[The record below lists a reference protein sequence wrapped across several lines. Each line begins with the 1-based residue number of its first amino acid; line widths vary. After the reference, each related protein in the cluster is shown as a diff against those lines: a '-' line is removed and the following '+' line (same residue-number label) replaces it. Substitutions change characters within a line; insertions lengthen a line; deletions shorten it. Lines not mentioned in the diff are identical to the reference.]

1 MDKQELYSI
10 EDKLIDDVD
19 RIRANQAQY
28 VAGMEEGITM
38 AIKAIRGFLNQ
49 EQQSGVDISTN
60 AGGESA
66 GTDTTDP
73 VYAAGGCRC
82 RDCVYYAHY
91 GYGVGDCE
99 RESVQYLNVS
109 DTDFCSFGKEREDN

>member
-1 MDKQELYSI
+1 MDKSELYSL

-38 AIKAIRGFLNQ
+38 AINAMRAALT
-49 EQQSGVDISTN
+49 EELMSGVDISTN
-60 AGGESA
+60 AGGKSA
-66 GTDTTDP
+66 GTDITDL
-73 VYAAGGCRC
+73 VHIAGGCYC
-82 RDCVYYAHY
+82 MECKFYAPA
-91 GYGVGDCE
+91 GYGVGDCN

>member
-1 MDKQELYSI
+1 MDKSELYSL

-38 AIKAIRGFLNQ
+38 AINAMRAALT
-49 EQQSGVDISTN
+49 EELMSGVDISTN
-60 AGGESA
+60 AGGKSA
-66 GTDTTDP
+66 GTDTIDP

-109 DTDFCSFGKEREDN
+109 DTDFCSLGTRGD